1 MTEQFSLQNTK
12 MNEQKERKKMSNT
25 IEYSVTITEILQKT
39 VTVEA
44 ATEEEAKKKVHKA
57 WTDCEYILDADN
69 FVGVEFLATK
79 CEPVRHRAE
88 REER

>member
-1 MTEQFSLQNTK
+1 
-12 MNEQKERKKMSNT
+12 MNNT

-57 WTDCEYILDADN
+57 WTD
-69 FVGVEFLATK
+69 
-79 CEPVRHRAE
+79 
-88 REER
+88 